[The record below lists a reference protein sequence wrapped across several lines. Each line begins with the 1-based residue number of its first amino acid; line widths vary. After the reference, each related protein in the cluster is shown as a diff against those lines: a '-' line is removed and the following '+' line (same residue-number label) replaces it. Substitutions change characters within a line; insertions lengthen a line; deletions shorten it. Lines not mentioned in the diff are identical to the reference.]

1 VETAAGLLLVAV
13 DNDFIS
19 VMKVR
24 TWSLLLKS
32 PHCKDF
38 STFKY
43 EYQSRYNSDVSLNDL
58 KQLRNVVSLSVGNDA
73 NYIALTDLY
82 VLAAQLY
89 HVLYINGGS
98 ILFNNIERLYT
109 QAFGK
114 NIRLSEFNIN
124 SVDELYE
131 QFDFLFF
138 ICGYKKSVLALNR
151 NLAGELSHTWA
162 KFTVLL
168 HELQSI
174 RWVSRFKFITSTT
187 CQRNGHLPLYTR

>member
-1 VETAAGLLLVAV
+1 MDTASGKLIVFVDSDFVSVFKIRTWALLV
-13 DNDFIS
+13 
-19 VMKVR
+19 K
-24 TWSLLLKS
+24 
-32 PHCKDF
+32 PPYCKDL

-43 EYQSRYNSDVSLNDL
+43 EYQSRYNSEINVTDL

-82 VLAAQLY
+82 ILSAQLY

-98 ILFNNIERLYT
+98 ILFNNLERLYN

-114 NIRLSEFNIN
+114 NLRLSDFNIN
-124 SVDELYE
+124 TVDELYE

-151 NLAGELSHTWA
+151 NLTG
-162 KFTVLL
+162 KFR
-168 HELQSI
+168 EFSEEND
-174 RWVSRFKFITSTT
+174 F
-187 CQRNGHLPLYTR
+187 